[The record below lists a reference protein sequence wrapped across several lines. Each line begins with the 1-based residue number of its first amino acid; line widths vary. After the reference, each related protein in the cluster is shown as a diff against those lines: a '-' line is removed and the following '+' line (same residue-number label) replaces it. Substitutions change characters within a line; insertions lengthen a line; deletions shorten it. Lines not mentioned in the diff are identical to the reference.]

1 MQLRKYMGAS
11 LLALVT
17 AFCVS
22 TAMPATALADE
33 AADPA
38 AAAPAAESTDS
49 GMVKWDNP
57 YTYTSAQYG
66 YSITCPQKPV
76 GVIPASA
83 LSEDARGDVL
93 VFSNDG
99 YNIQRAWLILYDA
112 FTDAE
117 IPTNLGKLSE
127 TEQKALIDR
136 LQNKSGYEFARIAD
150 INGNKGVYAVTAKV
164 MEIDTNGDGKPDET
178 ATSDTQMIKTFFRG
192 EYGGHFAVELI
203 DNPELTKAGI
213 ADYNAGILTF
223 KEWPTR
229 QWNGQNVQKGTAQN
243 YKSKKSKK

>member
-22 TAMPATALADE
+22 TALPS
-33 AADPA
+33 AAAAEEA
-38 AAAPAAESTDS
+38 AAAPAAAENADS
-49 GMVKWDNP
+49 GVVKWDNP

-66 YSITCPQKPV
+66 YSITCPQKPL

-93 VFSNDG
+93 IFANDG

-117 IPTNLGKLSE
+117 IPKDLAKLSE
-127 TEQKALIDR
+127 ADQKALIER

-150 INGNKGVYAVTAKV
+150 INGNKGIYAVTAKV
-164 MEIDTNGDGKPDET
+164 MDIDTNGDGKPDET
-178 ATSDTQMIKTFFRG
+178 ATADTQMIKTFFRG

-229 QWNGQNVQKGTAQN
+229 QWNGQNVQKEPVQN
-243 YKSKKSKK
+243 EKSKKNKK